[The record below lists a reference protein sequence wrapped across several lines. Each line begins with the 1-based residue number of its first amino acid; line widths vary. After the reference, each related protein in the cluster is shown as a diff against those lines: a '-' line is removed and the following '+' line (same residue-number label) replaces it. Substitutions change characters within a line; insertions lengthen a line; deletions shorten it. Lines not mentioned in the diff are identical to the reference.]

1 MNDVRVVVTG
11 IGVISPIGN
20 TKDEFWQSLQE
31 GKSGIGPITHF
42 DASLHDA
49 KIAGEIKGFDP
60 LLYLDKKEAKRMDH
74 FAQYAVA
81 AAKMALKDADF
92 EINEENCD
100 DIGVYVASGIGGL
113 ETLEAQHKVL
123 LEKGP
128 KRISPFV
135 IPMMI
140 VNMASGQVSIVT
152 GAKGPN
158 TTVVTACASS
168 TNSIGDAYKL
178 IQRGAAK
185 AMIAGG
191 TEATITPLAV
201 AGFASMKALST
212 RNDEPE
218 RASRPFDAERDGFIM
233 AEGSCMVILET
244 LESALERGAHIYAE
258 VVGYGATAD
267 AYHITSPAPDAM
279 GAVKCM
285 KVALKDAGLEPQDI
299 DYINAHGTSTHM
311 NDSLETLAIKKTFG
325 EHAEKLNISSTK
337 SMTGHMLGAA
347 GAIEFATICLSV
359 DNDIIPPTIN
369 YENPDPEC
377 DLNYTPNK
385 MVKKTVN
392 AALSNSL
399 GFGGHNATLIVKKY
413 KD

>member
-100 DIGVYVASGIGGL
+100 DVGVYVASGIGGL

-212 RNDEPE
+212 RNAEPE
-218 RASRPFDAERDGFIM
+218 RASRPFDAERDGFI
-233 AEGSCMVILET
+233 
-244 LESALERGAHIYAE
+244 
-258 VVGYGATAD
+258 
-267 AYHITSPAPDAM
+267 
-279 GAVKCM
+279 
-285 KVALKDAGLEPQDI
+285 
-299 DYINAHGTSTHM
+299 
-311 NDSLETLAIKKTFG
+311 
-325 EHAEKLNISSTK
+325 
-337 SMTGHMLGAA
+337 
-347 GAIEFATICLSV
+347 
-359 DNDIIPPTIN
+359 
-369 YENPDPEC
+369 
-377 DLNYTPNK
+377 
-385 MVKKTVN
+385 
-392 AALSNSL
+392 
-399 GFGGHNATLIVKKY
+399 
-413 KD
+413 

>member
-81 AAKMALKDADF
+81 AAKMALNDADF

-285 KVALKDAGLEPQDI
+285 KVALKDAGLEPQEI

-347 GAIEFATICLSV
+347 GAIECATICLSV